1 MNFSPDICLDAVN
14 SEDIG
19 NYFTRALRQ
28 IPAKWWRVGWGVEK
42 LGKGDRAR
50 TDGMTLSV
58 KVSR

>member
-28 IPAKWWRVGWGVEK
+28 IPAKRWRVGWGVEK